1 MQWRLIEASRLSSYD
16 RRESSIFF
24 REPCHWVDHFP
35 SRQKWNRRRHFLR
48 SVVLGVGVNP
58 CHGVRM
64 KQVGWLRKVCLG
76 SCANAAEQDNSN
88 GLPSE
93 RSAFSSRATVAE
105 ATVASATAAVAL
117 AVLAI
122 GGMAVGFLVIGRL
135 IVREMLVQR
144 VHLRR
149 LKIDQLEVDELRV
162 SKLTILEG
170 EGLGSTTQK

>member
-1 MQWRLIEASRLSSYD
+1 LFLCQPFNR
-16 RRESSIFF
+16 
-24 REPCHWVDHFP
+24 VDLFP
-35 SRQKWNRRRHFLR
+35 SQKKWNLRRPFLP
-48 SVVLGVGVNP
+48 SVVLGVGVNL

-64 KQVGWLRKVCLG
+64 KHVGWFRKVCLG
-76 SCANAAEQDNSN
+76 SCASTTEQGNTH
-88 GLPSE
+88 GLTRE
-93 RSAFSSRATVAE
+93 RSALGAEAFSSRATVAE

-122 GGMAVGFLVIGRL
+122 GGMAIGFLVIGRL

-170 EGLGSTTQK
+170 DGFEGKPQK